1 MKIQLTLA
9 IIAIASFANAD
20 FVYNEFT
27 SPADLQLN
35 GTAATFGSVL
45 RMTEADVSGQTATAW
60 HTNLQ
65 DLSNGFAVVAVFN
78 GNGTSDLGNWGPNS
92 GADGLAF
99 AFQSDSTTAI
109 GNGGGDN
116 GIGGIANM
124 VAISYRTFWNDIKLI
139 TTDSNGDIVDELTWN
154 YNFDDNV
161 NYALAATWN
170 PNSTTWNIFAGLT
183 QNGLSLVGSAN
194 LDTSSYFANPVYAGL
209 GSGTGGADNNND
221 VLAWSVTAEAV
232 PEPATMTVL
241 GLAAIAAYRKKR
253 KA

>member
-1 MKIQLTLA
+1 MKIQLTVA
-9 IIAIASFANAD
+9 IFAIASFAQAD

-45 RMTEADVSGQTATAW
+45 RMTEADVSSQTATAW

-65 DLSNGFAVVAVFN
+65 DLN

-99 AFQSDSTTAI
+99 AFQSDSTSAI

-139 TTDSNGDIVDELTWN
+139 TTDSNGDIVDELTWS

-170 PNSTTWNIFAGLT
+170 PNSTTWNIFAGLA

-209 GSGTGGADNNND
+209 GSGTGSADNNND

-232 PEPATMTVL
+232 PEPTTMTVL